1 MATMDVH
8 NNTTTNTTTTTSS
21 TMLHSSV
28 AEFYQN
34 KTIFITGGTGFMGK
48 VLLEKLIRSCPGISK
63 IYLLIRAKRGQA
75 SQERLQHLLNSPL
88 FDRLRKERPDDLKK
102 IIAIEGDITQPE
114 LAISNSDIAL
124 LSRSV
129 NLVFHS
135 AATVKFDEKLKLS
148 VTINMLGTQRLVE
161 LCKRMDHLEALV
173 HVSTAYCNCDRTIVR
188 ETIYPPPIAPEQ
200 VSTLVDALDESL
212 VDTITPRLVGNRPN
226 TYTFTKALTESW
238 LQENHGDI
246 PVAIV
251 RPSIVLSS
259 INEPMTGWVD
269 NWNGPTGIIAAAGK
283 GIFRTMLCHP
293 DKVADFI
300 PVDMV
305 INLMLV
311 TAWKTATAKS
321 KEILVFNC
329 STGQRMPITWSK
341 FIGLCF
347 VYMRK
352 HPFSEVTWYP
362 DGKITDSVVLN
373 KVNTYLLHWLPAW
386 IMDTAVWIV
395 GGKPIMLKIQD
406 KLSKASKCLEYFTTN
421 QWQFEDGN
429 VQRLFSQLS
438 NEDKKEFNFDV
449 SNMKWEEYVENY
461 VLGIRRFMFK
471 EDEKTI
477 PKARSQLSKYYW
489 FYRCLQVLSVMSVW
503 HFLTLRYAPL
513 RQLWSNALRLLLHI
527 ARMMPLL
534 HKRAMGKAASTHLTN
549 ILSIMLVCKC

>member
-1 MATMDVH
+1 MPGKLATMELDGA
-8 NNTTTNTTTTTSS
+8 NLATQNSPN
-21 TMLHSSV
+21 HSGQQNSKGQCSI
-28 AEFYQN
+28 AEFYEN

-48 VLLEKLIRSCPGISK
+48 VLLEKLLRSCPGISK
-63 IYLLIRAKRGQA
+63 LYLLIRCKRGQG
-75 SQERLQHLLNSPL
+75 SRERLQQLLNSPL
-88 FDRLRKERPDDLKK
+88 FDPLRKTRPADLKK
-102 IIAIEGDITQPE
+102 IHAIEGDITQPE

-129 NLVFHS
+129 NIVFHS

-173 HVSTAYCNCDRTIVR
+173 HVSTAYCNCDRAVVR
-188 ETIYPPPIAPEQ
+188 EIIYPPPMPPDQ
-200 VSTLVDALDESL
+200 VSSLVEALDEAI
-212 VDTITPRLVGNRPN
+212 VDTITPQLVGSRPN
-226 TYTFTKALTESW
+226 TYTFTKALAESW
-238 LQENHGDI
+238 MEANHGDI

-259 INEPMTGWVD
+259 INEPLTGWVD

-293 DKVADFI
+293 DKVADFV

-305 INLMLV
+305 INLML
-311 TAWKTATAKS
+311 TAAWKTGTVRP

-329 STGQRMPITWSK
+329 CTGQRQPIKWHD
-341 FIGLCF
+341 FIQLCF

-362 DGKITDSVVLN
+362 DGKITDSVIVN
-373 KVNTYLLHWLPAW
+373 KINMWFLHWLPAW
-386 IMDTAVWIV
+386 IMDTAVWIT

-406 KLSKASKCLEYFTTN
+406 KLSKAAVCLEYFTTN
-421 QWQFEDGN
+421 QWQFEDSN
-429 VQRLFSQLS
+429 VQRLYSQLS

-449 SNMKWEEYVENY
+449 SNIKWNEYVENY

-477 PKARSQLSKYYW
+477 PKARKQLNRFYW
-489 FYRCLQVLSVMSVW
+489 SYRCFQLVSVMSVW
-503 HFLTLRYAPL
+503 YFLALRYAPL
-513 RQLWSNALRLLLHI
+513 RLLWSKALHLLIHI
-527 ARMMPLL
+527 ARMLPLL
-534 HKRAMGKAASTHLTN
+534 
-549 ILSIMLVCKC
+549 